1 MFPDSIGS
9 EKIDVFTTVRRL
21 AKKEHFSGVFLLAS
35 RISAVMKF
43 GAGAVVVKVLIV
55 DLMDRLEVG
64 FSVGAT
70 CKPCCDEEMAKASEK
85 KCDLEAGDA
94 KDLPKFESAVANW
107 NTMDGRT
114 REPSQH
120 RL

>member
-1 MFPDSIGS
+1 MDP
-9 EKIDVFTTVRRL
+9 KIYDVFTTVRRL
-21 AKKEHFSGVFLLAS
+21 AKKEHFSGVVLLAS
-35 RISAVMKF
+35 RISPVMKL
-43 GAGAVVVKVLIV
+43 GAGAVEVKVLIV

-70 CKPCCDEEMAKASEK
+70 RKSCCDGEMAKASEK
-85 KCDLEAGDA
+85 KYDLEAGDA

-107 NTMDGRT
+107 NTTDGRT

-120 RL
+120 RP